1 MLLIIELLVFRGR
14 RGDTPSDLSDDG
26 EAEWGW
32 EGELRERGG
41 DTVINSTM
49 KMAAILF
56 AYIH

>member
-1 MLLIIELLVFRGR
+1 MFRGR

-41 DTVINSTM
+41 GTVINSKM

-56 AYIH
+56 VYTH